1 MVDTV
6 NAPYGSSTRILARTT
21 SNEGLVV
28 TSVAHRCSMADPS
41 WRSDRE
47 VMKLNRFQLVALP
60 LWLAL
65 VCSILGVV
73 IAYVSDLIVQ
83 QVL

>member
-1 MVDTV
+1 MAV
-6 NAPYGSSTRILARTT
+6 PPSGSDLQ
-21 SNEGLVV
+21 
-28 TSVAHRCSMADPS
+28 
-41 WRSDRE
+41 